1 MTPPIKP
8 RIAEHIADSL
18 LEIALIYRRQQQQKP
33 KSLKA
38 HSTPKPIHI
47 AYNAGR
53 RTAHLKFK
61 VKKV

>member
-1 MTPPIKP
+1 MTPPVKP

-18 LEIALIYRRQQQQKP
+18 LEIALLYKRQQQP
-33 KSLKA
+33 KSLKE
-38 HSTPKPIHI
+38 HSTPKPIHV

-61 VKKV
+61 VKRIH